1 MAEQKK
7 KETRP
12 SKPAEG
18 GDGAAASP
26 ELAKKGK
33 KIKEDIDKLLDEID
47 DILEE
52 NAEEF
57 VKSYELRPG
66 VREVRRQRR
75 HHRGVPRVREPPGH
89 AQALRL
95 RPEERRQFRALRHV
109 GGRRM
114 LRRRLLLPLTTGP
127 FPVR

>member
-1 MAEQKK
+1 MTESRFGARVTPFEAPWRAHMAEQKK

-26 ELAKKGK
+26 EIAKKGK
-33 KIKEDIDKLLDEID
+33 KIKDDIDKLLDEID

-57 VKSYELRPG
+57 VKSY
-66 VREVRRQRR
+66 VQR
-75 HHRGVPRVREPPGH
+75 
-89 AQALRL
+89 
-95 RPEERRQFRALRHV
+95 
-109 GGRRM
+109 GGQ
-114 LRRRLLLPLTTGP
+114 
-127 FPVR
+127 

>member
-12 SKPAEG
+12 SKPPEG
-18 GDGAAASP
+18 DEAGGGSS

-33 KIKEDIDKLLDEID
+33 KIKEDLDNLLDEID

-57 VKSYELRPG
+57 VKSY
-66 VREVRRQRR
+66 VQR
-75 HHRGVPRVREPPGH
+75 
-89 AQALRL
+89 
-95 RPEERRQFRALRHV
+95 
-109 GGRRM
+109 GGQ
-114 LRRRLLLPLTTGP
+114 
-127 FPVR
+127 